1 MGSKWQFTSGS
12 RENVAFRIRRK
23 FLLVEGGNPQHI
35 FVYYSMGQAVRESL
49 SPSNIYPTLSTFPI
63 RALRLYSNFM
73 NWQP

>member
-1 MGSKWQFTSGS
+1 MGSKWRFTSGS
-12 RENVAFRIRRK
+12 RENVTCRIRRK
-23 FLLVEGGNPQHI
+23 FLLVEGGNPQNS
-35 FVYYSMGQAVRESL
+35 FVYYSMGKAVRESL